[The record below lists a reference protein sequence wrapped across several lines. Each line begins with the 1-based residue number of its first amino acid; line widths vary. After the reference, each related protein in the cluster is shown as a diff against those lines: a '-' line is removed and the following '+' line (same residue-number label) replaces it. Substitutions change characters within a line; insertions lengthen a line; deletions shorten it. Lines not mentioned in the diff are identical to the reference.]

1 MKRIALGF
9 FILAS
14 VATSAPAQTT
24 DAGFW
29 TQLSPSMATSAKT
42 MHASIRRNLAEAA
55 EAMPAS
61 EYAFKPAA
69 EVRTFAQLIGHVAFG
84 NYLMCSQAVGDKLPA
99 NPNYEQ
105 LTDKA
110 QLVKALNDS
119 LSYCDKIYEGT
130 TDANFNQAAT
140 VGGLGPS
147 IPQAPTIRGAV
158 LMFNVTHNNEHYGN
172 IIVYLRLKGIVPPS
186 TARARQQ
193 QQQQRR

>member
-1 MKRIALGF
+1 MKRL
-9 FILAS
+9 ILAL
-14 VATSAPAQTT
+14 VVLGCGANAAVAQTT

-29 TQLSPSMATSAKT
+29 IELSPSMAKVAKT

-55 EAMPAS
+55 EAMPAAD
-61 EYAFKPAA
+61 YGFKPTA
-69 EVRTFAQLIGHVAFG
+69 EVRTFAQLVGHVVFA
-84 NYLMCSQAVGDKLPA
+84 NYLMCSQAVGEKSPTGG
-99 NPNYEQ
+99 NYEQ
-105 LTDKA
+105 MTDKA

-119 LSYCDKIYEGT
+119 LSYCDRIYEAT

-140 VGGLGPS
+140 VGGLGPN

-172 IIVYLRLKGIVPPS
+172 IIVYLRLKGITPPS

-193 QQQQRR
+193 RN